1 MKPTVCKRLVLLLV
15 LMAILLCAGC
25 SKAPDYTGFSD
36 TATLLSV
43 LQLAEK
49 DLLPEGASPLTF
61 RAANPGKDSTYH
73 LTFAPADRS
82 EEAFDRWSAGLRDKT
97 KALDM
102 DGDCRVVHN
111 TGGAKDAEPHN
122 SRDCWYIAYSAEQSV
137 KYLAYRTESG
147 EFALKIQF
155 SW

>member
-25 SKAPDYTGFSD
+25 SKTPDYTGFSD

-49 DLLPEGASPLTF
+49 DLLPEGASSLAF

-111 TGGAKDAEPHN
+111 TGGAKDTEPHN